1 MSDLLVINGSQ
12 GEGGGQI
19 LRTSLS
25 LAAVTGQPVQIIN
38 IRAGR
43 SRPGLAAQHLTVARA
58 MAAICGGQLQGH
70 TLGSQSLTFIPG
82 PLIGGNHAFDVSLE
96 SPSAGSTCL
105 IIQALLPPLLYASQD
120 SEITLHG
127 GTELPWSPVY
137 QYLREIFTP
146 LVRSM
151 GGDYAI
157 HRVRAGWYPAGGGEV
172 RLQVR
177 PLGQPLRPLKL
188 PGRGELSSLIC
199 HSLIS
204 DRLPSHV
211 LTRQYQACRLAL
223 GPAGRQMVAETHKTP
238 SLSPG
243 TTCLA
248 MARFAS
254 GATGGY
260 TALGARGK
268 PAEQVGAEAG
278 EGLRQ
283 FLRGGATV
291 DHFLADQLLIYAALA
306 QGESNYVAPEA
317 TSHLRTNAAVIQQ
330 LLGVTTHFA
339 TTAQGL
345 QVRLTGITQQPA
357 KGDV

>member
-1 MSDLLVINGSQ
+1 MFDLLVIDGSQ

-25 LAAVTGQPVQIIN
+25 LAAVTGRPVQLVN

-43 SRPGLAAQHLTVARA
+43 SRPGLAAQHLTAARA
-58 MAAICGGQLQGH
+58 VAAICGGQLQGQA
-70 TLGSQSLTFIPG
+70 LGSQTITFTPG
-82 PLIGGNHAFDVSLE
+82 PLTGGAYAFDVSLE

-105 IIQALLPPLLYASQD
+105 IVQALLPALLFARQD

-137 QYLREIFTP
+137 QYLHEIFTP

-151 GGDYAI
+151 GGDFAVN
-157 HRVRAGWYPAGGGEV
+157 RGRAGWYPAGGGEV
-172 RLQVR
+172 RIQVR
-177 PLGQPLRPLKL
+177 PLEQPLRPLQL
-188 PGRGELSSLIC
+188 LARGELTSLIC

-204 DRLPSHV
+204 DRLPNHV

-223 GPAGRQMVAETHKTP
+223 GPPGRQMVAETHKTP

-291 DHFLADQLLIYAALA
+291 DHFLADQLLLYAALA
-306 QGESNYVAPEA
+306 QGESMFVAPEA
-317 TSHLRTNAAVIQQ
+317 TNHLRTNAAVIEQ
-330 LLGVTTHFA
+330 LLGVVTHFE

-345 QVRLTGITQQPA
+345 QVRLTGVSQQPA
-357 KGDV
+357 KGEL